1 MPKELFDRV
10 QEKMAKNKKA
20 PARHKA
26 EDDYLLTTKLFCGY
40 CGAYLCGE
48 SGTSR
53 TGVVHHY
60 YKCVSVKKKRTNCH
74 KKPVRKDWLE
84 DMVVNATM
92 KMLMNDAT
100 IDAIVSALMTLQ
112 DAENTALPLYE
123 KQLREVKS
131 SIDNLLNAIQQGIF
145 TRSTKERLDEL
156 EASRDELENKIAVE
170 KLAKP
175 RITEEQLRFFLERF
189 RKMDVTRK
197 SQRKMLIDTFVNAIF
212 LYDDKMVLTYN
223 FHENTETITFGEL
236 QEVLPNGF
244 RGSDMNLATE
254 PRENSQVC
262 TNLAVFLY
270 ISEQISMRFLFAK
283 A

>member
-1 MPKELFDRV
+1 MLNNRRYIGEYTFRDIVIPDGIPAIVPKELFDRV

-60 YKCVSVKKKRTNCH
+60 YKCVSVKKKRTDCH
-74 KKPVRKDWLE
+74 KKPVRKEWLE

-254 PRENSQVC
+254 PE
-262 TNLAVFLY
+262 T
-270 ISEQISMRFLFAK
+270 
-283 A
+283 